1 MSKIRAEF
9 HTHTR
14 FSKDSILNKFFIL
27 FMLKL
32 KKIKL
37 IAITDHNEVK
47 GAIKYQKFLK
57 KFNIDVIIGEE
68 VMTDSGEIIGLFLN
82 KKIEPFQ
89 SPELTVKQIKEQ
101 NGIVYLPHPYDEKR
115 YKTVLKEEKQIK
127 LKDEIDFIK
136 IHNGRNISEKYSDKQ
151 KDIQQKLKITP
162 IIGSDAHTFIELG
175 RNYIEIEYK
184 NIEDFKNNMKDIV
197 EKSVFHKKKCI
208 KLAHTITKF
217 ARIIKMIE
225 KGEFNEL
232 YRTIFKRCRK

>member
-127 LKDEIDFIK
+127 LKDEIDFIE

>member
-27 FMLKL
+27 FMCKIR
-32 KKIKL
+32 KIKL
-37 IAITDHNEVK
+37 ISITDHNEIK
-47 GAIKYQKFLK
+47 GAIKYQKFLR
-57 KFNIDVIIGEE
+57 KFGIEVIIGEE

-89 SPELTVKQIKEQ
+89 TPEETIKQIKEQ

-115 YKTVLKEEKQIK
+115 YKTVLKEEKQK
-127 LKDEIDFIK
+127 ELKEQFDFVE
-136 IHNGRNISEKYSDKQ
+136 IHNGRNISDKYSEKQ
-151 KDIQQKLKITP
+151 KRIQENLGTIP

-175 RNYIEIEYK
+175 RNYIEIEYT
-184 NIEDFKNNMKDIV
+184 NIEDFKNNMQTII
-197 EKSVFHKKKCI
+197 EKAKFHKKECI
-208 KLAHTITKF
+208 KFAHTITKF
-217 ARIIKMIE
+217 TRVIKMIE

-232 YRTIFKRCRK
+232 RRTIFKRCRK

>member
-1 MSKIRAEF
+1 MIKIRAEF

-27 FMLKL
+27 FMLKV
-32 KKIKL
+32 KKIRL

-82 KKIEPFQ
+82 EKIEPLQ
-89 SPELTVKQIKEQ
+89 SPEQTVKQIKEQ

-115 YKTVLKEEKQIK
+115 YKTVLKEEKQNK
-127 LKDEIDFIK
+127 LKDEIDFIE
-136 IHNGRNISEKYSDKQ
+136 IHNGRNISEEYSDKQ
-151 KDIQQKLKITP
+151 KNIQQKLMITP

-175 RNYIEIEYK
+175 RNYIEIEYT

-232 YRTIFKRCRK
+232 YRTIFKRRRK

>member
-57 KFNIDVIIGEE
+57 KFNIDVIVGEE

-127 LKDEIDFIK
+127 LKDEIDFIE

-175 RNYIEIEYK
+175 RNYIEIEYT

-232 YRTIFKRCRK
+232 YRTIFKRRRK

>member
-127 LKDEIDFIK
+127 LKDEIDFIE
-136 IHNGRNISEKYSDKQ
+136 IHNGRNISEKYSNKQ

-175 RNYIEIEYK
+175 RNYIEIEYT

-232 YRTIFKRCRK
+232 YRTIFKRRRK

>member
-57 KFNIDVIIGEE
+57 KFNIDVIVGEE

-127 LKDEIDFIK
+127 LKDEIDFIE
-136 IHNGRNISEKYSDKQ
+136 IHNGRNISEKYSDNQ
-151 KDIQQKLKITP
+151 KEIQQKLKITS

-175 RNYIEIEYK
+175 RNYIEIEYT
-184 NIEDFKNNMKDIV
+184 NIDDFKNNMKDIV

-232 YRTIFKRCRK
+232 YRTIFKRRRK

>member
-127 LKDEIDFIK
+127 LKDEIDFIE

-232 YRTIFKRCRK
+232 YRTIFKRRRK